1 VGLDH
6 LPHSLV
12 VVVLLLL
19 LTADASVEQRKSVMP
34 VENFDNGQQCR
45 TGRSAAIVATTT
57 SATLVVN

>member
-1 VGLDH
+1 MGLDH

-19 LTADASVEQRKSVMP
+19 LTADASVEPSRKSVMP
-34 VENFDNGQQCR
+34 VEDFDNGQQCR
-45 TGRSAAIVATTT
+45 TGRSAAIATTT